1 MTWQRPSRPVQRQ
14 HFYLHAK
21 ADDHDRHAPEQAQ
34 DRQMVFAA
42 RGGHQQQQAGEQQAN
57 GAAHKQGSMLIT
69 QLAKQHAADNARTAE
84 DEQ

>member
-1 MTWQRPSRPVQRQ
+1 
-14 HFYLHAK
+14 
-21 ADDHDRHAPEQAQ
+21 
-34 DRQMVFAA
+34 MVFAA